1 MTLDTLV
8 FGTISFLYDLLQ
20 SVAVG
25 CSVLQRVAEVVGL
38 ITDTM
43 TLDGT
48 ICYSVLHVLQCVAV
62 CYIGGRSH
70 HRSHDLR
77 RAFRWYILLQ
87 VLLCVAVCRSV
98 LQCVAVCCSAGRS
111 HHRYHDSRCAC
122 LRHILLQ

>member
-1 MTLDTLV
+1 
-8 FGTISFLYDLLQ
+8 LQ

-98 LQCVAVCCSAGRS
+98 LQCVAVWITLCWRARELDHCHRGFCSF
-111 HHRYHDSRCAC
+111 
-122 LRHILLQ
+122 LPFK